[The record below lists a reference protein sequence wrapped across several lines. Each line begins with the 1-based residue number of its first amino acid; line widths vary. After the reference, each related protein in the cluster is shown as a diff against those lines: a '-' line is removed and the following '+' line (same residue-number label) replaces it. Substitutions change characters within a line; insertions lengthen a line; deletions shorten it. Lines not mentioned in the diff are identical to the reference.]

1 MATDDN
7 KDFGFSEKQRA
18 RFLEHGYLRLG
29 HVLTETELSALQQ
42 RIDEIMMGQ
51 VCYQHMRMQLLDPE
65 SGQLRRTMGHKVACL
80 AYRRIDDLE
89 QDPTMKSWRFFRFD
103 PAQTASCQSDFQ
115 GQPEQIAEG
124 TRHQHLSDIWD

>member
-42 RIDEIMMGQ
+42 RIDEIMMEAKK
-51 VCYQHMRMQLLDPE
+51 VWNAMDRCYVSHTQYVPGKIRKLTGETVILLKNALKEGGP
-65 SGQLRRTMGHKVACL
+65 T
-80 AYRRIDDLE
+80 DD
-89 QDPTMKSWRFFRFD
+89 W
-103 PAQTASCQSDFQ
+103 C
-115 GQPEQIAEG
+115 
-124 TRHQHLSDIWD
+124 